1 MKKTIKYLAN
11 KLYYTYDLTQE
22 HLETLF
28 LINANDSVAEFE
40 NRDMEHLEDLDGNA
54 ITWKTCDELVEL
66 GLLVEDEEAFSI
78 FYELTDDGK
87 EVIRQVTELH

>member
-1 MKKTIKYLAN
+1 MNKSIKYLNN
-11 KLYYTYDLTQE
+11 KLYFTYDITQE

-28 LINANDSVAEFE
+28 LINANDNCAEFE
-40 NRDMEHLEDLDGNA
+40 NRDIEHLEDLDGNA
-54 ITWKTCDELVEL
+54 ITWKTCDELVET

-87 EVIRQVTELH
+87 EVIRQVALEH

>member
-1 MKKTIKYLAN
+1 MNKSIKYLNN
-11 KLYYTYDLTQE
+11 KLYFTYDITQE

-28 LINANDSVAEFE
+28 LINANDGVAEFE
-40 NRDMEHLEDLDGNA
+40 NRDMDHLEDVDGNA
-54 ITWKTCDELVEL
+54 ITWKTCDELVEV

-87 EVIRQVTELH
+87 EVIQQVTEQH